1 MILFRLRYL
10 GNSHISTKI
19 LRKNPKRWSEVK
31 LTADHDYIF
40 DPDTDVLSEATLAY
54 YRSLKRL
61 RILLVDDSCADV
73 EEMTISQIQEPINE
87 EIPAQSVDINEEE
100 APLYEEDTINDFVEE
115 TPVADEESVSEE
127 IPEETAQAN
136 EISDE
141 ELSEFIDASCE
152 DINALKKFAEDLN
165 VEISPRVKS
174 AEKIIA
180 KIISEKR
187 DEVVSMM
194 K

>member
-1 MILFRLRYL
+1 MFRLRYL
-10 GNSHISTKI
+10 GKSHISTKI

-31 LTADHDYIF
+31 LTADHDYVF
-40 DPDTDVLSEATLAY
+40 DPDTDVLSEEILAY

-61 RILLVDDSCADV
+61 RILLVDDSCKDV
-73 EEMTISQIQEPINE
+73 EEMTISQIQEPINK
-87 EIPAQSVDINEEE
+87 EIPAQSVDIIKESAVNEENIV
-100 APLYEEDTINDFVEE
+100 DNSVEE
-115 TPVADEESVSEE
+115 TSIVDEELPKKE
-127 IPEETAQAN
+127 ISAQVD

-165 VEISPRVKS
+165 VEISPKTKS

-187 DEVVSMM
+187 DDVVSMM

>member
-1 MILFRLRYL
+1 MFRLRYL

-40 DPDTDVLSEATLAY
+40 DLNTDVLSEATLAY

-73 EEMTISQIQEPINE
+73 KETTIPQIQEPISE
-87 EIPAQSVDINEEE
+87 EISAQSVDTIEESVID
-100 APLYEEDTINDFVEE
+100 EESTVDDSVKE
-115 TPVADEESVSEE
+115 TPAAGEESVSEE
-127 IPEETAQAN
+127 IPEEIAQVD
-136 EISDE
+136 EISNE

-152 DINALKKFAEDLN
+152 DINALKKFAEDLD
-165 VEISPRVKS
+165 VEISPKTRS

-187 DEVVSMM
+187 DDVVNMM